1 MNDLWSV
8 AFAIVLAASWNI
20 LGGFAGQVSIGYS
33 AFLGIGAYT
42 TALLSLKG
50 LSPWLTLPLAAL
62 LGAAFSVLIGLPTFR
77 LRGPYFTIATIGVSE
92 AVRVLASGV
101 SFTGGSSGLR
111 MPADSYD
118 FVSNYVAIVLLAAA
132 AVGVSWA
139 IRGSSLGRALA
150 AVRQDIDAAEAL
162 GIDSTRVKLR
172 AHAISAAM
180 VSVAGGLFAM
190 NFQYIAPGSV
200 FDFRLSLSIV
210 LMPIVG
216 GVGTIAGPI
225 LGAILFSYLQIKLLS
240 SPALRDSY
248 LFLYG
253 GLLMLIMLFEP
264 RGIVG
269 LWTRLSKSLR
279 RVPAG
284 VAVRERHP
292 RRGRRSR
299 SGSAASRRSRA
310 CPSRFRRERSSASSA
325 RTAPG
330 RRRSSPASWARFV
343 PPPAPSGSWES
354 ASTGCL
360 LYRVVARGVVR
371 THQIVRPFREM
382 TVRENVAVGAAFG
395 AGRRRGPEAQ
405 ERVSRILHRTRLAAR
420 AEVLAG
426 TLTIGELKRLEIA
439 RALAAEPA
447 VLCLDEVMGGLNPS
461 EIHDMMDFIR
471 SLKADGTT
479 ILIIEHHVHAVVGLS
494 DRILVLNFGEKIA
507 EGPPAAVMNDPA
519 VVTAYLGVEA
529 APAAPSAH

>member
-1 MNDLWSV
+1 VTLRVRSPRAALAAGLALLILLAAPKIFPRGVVNDLWSV

-33 AFLGIGAYT
+33 AFLGLGAYT

-50 LSPWLTLPLAAL
+50 ISPWLTLPLGAL
-62 LGAAFSVLIGLPTFR
+62 LGALFSVLIGLPTFR

-111 MPADSYD
+111 MPPNSYD

-132 AVGVSWA
+132 AVGVSRV
-139 IRGSSLGRALA
+139 IRGSPLGRALA

-162 GIDSTRVKLR
+162 GVDSTRVKLQ

-180 VSVAGGLFAM
+180 VAVAGGLFAM

-225 LGAILFSYLQIKLLS
+225 LGAILFSYFQIKLLS

-264 RGIVG
+264 KGLVG
-269 LWTRLSKSLR
+269 LWMRLRKSVR
-279 RVPAG
+279 RLP
-284 VAVRERHP
+284 
-292 RRGRRSR
+292 
-299 SGSAASRRSRA
+299 
-310 CPSRFRRERSSASSA
+310 
-325 RTAPG
+325 
-330 RRRSSPASWARFV
+330 
-343 PPPAPSGSWES
+343 
-354 ASTGCL
+354 
-360 LYRVVARGVVR
+360 
-371 THQIVRPFREM
+371 
-382 TVRENVAVGAAFG
+382 
-395 AGRRRGPEAQ
+395 
-405 ERVSRILHRTRLAAR
+405 
-420 AEVLAG
+420 
-426 TLTIGELKRLEIA
+426 
-439 RALAAEPA
+439 AAETPA
-447 VLCLDEVMGGLNPS
+447 
-461 EIHDMMDFIR
+461 
-471 SLKADGTT
+471 
-479 ILIIEHHVHAVVGLS
+479 
-494 DRILVLNFGEKIA
+494 
-507 EGPPAAVMNDPA
+507 
-519 VVTAYLGVEA
+519 
-529 APAAPSAH
+529 